1 MSRHEAWQPY
11 RRSHVI
17 TKTVDK
23 RAWRGKF
30 RPRLVGLGNVVQ
42 QAHFAANLSAFTPLA
57 P

>member
-17 TKTVDK
+17 TKTVDE